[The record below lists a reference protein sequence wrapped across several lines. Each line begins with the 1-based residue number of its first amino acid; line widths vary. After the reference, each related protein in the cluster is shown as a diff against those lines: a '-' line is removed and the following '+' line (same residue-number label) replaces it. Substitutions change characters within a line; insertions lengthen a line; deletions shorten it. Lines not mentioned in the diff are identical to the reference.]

1 MTARRIGLTACII
14 AVLLLGLSLFVGRK
28 AEGAAMAQPAAAA
41 TPAAHADGLHVMD
54 AWIRLPAAT
63 GRPAGGFLSIMG
75 SRSAD
80 QLVGVDSPR
89 AERIELHSMTRDN
102 GVMRM
107 RREDSLALPAGGTL
121 ALAPGG
127 NHLMLFG
134 LAPDV
139 KAGDS
144 IPLILRFKSGR
155 SLSTEARTVA
165 PAATPPAAMDH
176 HDNH

>member
-1 MTARRIGLTACII
+1 MTARRIGVTACIV

-28 AEGAAMAQPAAAA
+28 AEGAPMAEP
-41 TPAAHADGLHVMD
+41 TAAHADGLHAMD
-54 AWIRLPAAT
+54 AWIRLPAAA

-80 QLVGVDSPR
+80 QLIGVDSPR
-89 AERIELHSMTRDN
+89 AERIELHSMTSDN

-107 RREDSLALPAGGTL
+107 RREDSLAVPAGGTL
-121 ALAPGG
+121 SLAPGG

-144 IPLILRFKSGR
+144 IPLTLRFKSGR
-155 SLSTEARTVA
+155 TIAVDARTVA
-165 PAATPPAAMDH
+165 PAAAPPMEH
-176 HDNH
+176 HGAH